1 MKGNPEVISTLN
13 QLLAEELTAINQ
25 YMVHSEMSDNWGYA
39 RLHKAPPQ
47 QNLWA
52 NSAAGSGRSPKA

>member
-1 MKGNPEVISTLN
+1 MSDSIAVENRPLTLN
-13 QLLAEELTAINQ
+13 GMGVRTKTFLNIKVYVVGLYLET
-25 YMVHSEMSDNWGYA
+25 
-39 RLHKAPPQ
+39 APPQ